1 MTHVPIHRGNLDA
14 ETHIKRT
21 PHEDESRDRQ
31 INVQQAKEH
40 QGRPVDQEK
49 LEGKRGTNASLQ
61 LRRNQPCLRLDL
73 GLEAPRTVRQYI
85 PTV

>member
-1 MTHVPIHRGNLDA
+1 MTHVPIQRGNLDT

-49 LEGKRGTNASLQ
+49 LEGKRGTNEESNL
-61 LRRNQPCLRLDL
+61 
-73 GLEAPRTVRQYI
+73 
-85 PTV
+85 

>member
-1 MTHVPIHRGNLDA
+1 MTHVPTQRGNLDA

-61 LRRNQPCLRLDL
+61 LRRNQPCLHLDL

>member
-1 MTHVPIHRGNLDA
+1 MTHVPIQRGNLDA